1 MERILTE
8 EKNIYIQI
16 KEMIEKQILRGELLE
31 GEQVPSTNMLAK
43 QYSINP
49 NTAGKGIKMLTEE
62 GVLYKRRGIG
72 MFVAQ
77 GAKQNIIRK
86 RKGEFYNSYVK
97 SLLEEAGILG
107 ITKEDLI
114 EMILENGERR
124 R

>member
-62 GVLYKRRGIG
+62 GVLYKEGELECLLLREQSRILFEKERGN
-72 MFVAQ
+72 F
-77 GAKQNIIRK
+77 
-86 RKGEFYNSYVK
+86 
-97 SLLEEAGILG
+97 
-107 ITKEDLI
+107 ITV
-114 EMILENGERR
+114 M
-124 R
+124 